1 MEIVQPYQK
10 KRAEFGRMCNFSD
23 RPATLLAD
31 IVPDSGL
38 MADYIRRDPC
48 EVQIQNAF
56 EFSEHEVN
64 TETVTAETRGI
75 NHLEGGWPKDV
86 DPNEVEQVLRYRKK
100 VEKDEN
106 FVSAFVNLGEVM
118 EHTVRQNNAVDIY
131 EDYYPEGDAA
141 RPLPAPEAKS
151 VNVFRDPNEITRP
164 ATSIS
169 WHPDSGKKLA
179 VAYSVLDFQKAP
191 AGTSLDSYIWDIEKP
206 TAHELAL
213 TPSSP
218 LVSLEYNP
226 KDGNILIGGQ
236 YNGQIA
242 VWDTRKG
249 SRPCE
254 VSPIEK
260 SHRDPVYKAQ
270 YLSTKSGTDAF
281 SCSTDGQ
288 VLFWDV
294 RKLSEPI
301 ETLLI
306 DPENTGKLWGAVSL
320 EYEST
325 MPTKFQVGTE
335 QGAVVLFNR
344 KAKNPAE
351 KIAATYQGHH
361 GPVYA
366 VERNPFFPKYFMS
379 IGDWTM
385 RIWCED
391 VKESAVIWSE
401 YHKSYL
407 LTGTWSQARPGV
419 CFTGK
424 HDGSVGIWDLL
435 FKTNQPALTLQVAD
449 APIGCIRPDAS
460 GQFLACGSNDGNVTL
475 LSLNETLSHIQPN
488 EKPRVSAVFER
499 ETSREKVLASRMREV
514 HLAAKAAERSKSARP
529 ASGKSDKAAEG
540 EAAEE
545 DEEVDPIKEAED
557 MFWEAIA
564 NDKAQR
570 EKKKAKKEAD
580 KAKAEKDAADEAD
593 AAATDAAEAAKD
605 AAAASESEAGAG
617 ADGADAEAAPEPAP
631 EAAPEAAE

>member
-1 MEIVQPYQK
+1 VK
-10 KRAEFGRMCNFSD
+10 
-23 RPATLLAD
+23 
-31 IVPDSGL
+31 
-38 MADYIRRDPC
+38 
-48 EVQIQNAF
+48 
-56 EFSEHEVN
+56 
-64 TETVTAETRGI
+64 
-75 NHLEGGWPKDV
+75 
-86 DPNEVEQVLRYRKK
+86 
-100 VEKDEN
+100 
-106 FVSAFVNLGEVM
+106 
-118 EHTVRQNNAVDIY
+118 QNNAVDIY

-206 TAHELAL
+206 THHELAL

-249 SRPCE
+249 SRPAE

-306 DPENTGKLWGAVSL
+306 DPQNDGKLWGAVSL

-460 GQFLACGSNDGNVTL
+460 GQYLACGSNDGNVTL
-475 LSLNETLSHIQPN
+475 LSLNETLSQIQPN

-514 HLAAKAAERSKSARP
+514 HLAAKAAERTKSARP
-529 ASGKSDKAAEG
+529 ASGKSDGNAEG
-540 EAAEE
+540 EGAAAEE
-545 DEEVDPIKEAED
+545 EEVDPIKEAED

-570 EKKKAKKEAD
+570 EKQKAKKEEA
-580 KAKAEKDAADEAD
+580 KAKAEAAAVEEAAAAEAD
-593 AAATDAAEAAKD
+593 ATAEEASAGAAADTSEAAD
-605 AAAASESEAGAG
+605 ASK
-617 ADGADAEAAPEPAP
+617 
-631 EAAPEAAE
+631 

>member
-1 MEIVQPYQK
+1 
-10 KRAEFGRMCNFSD
+10 
-23 RPATLLAD
+23 
-31 IVPDSGL
+31 
-38 MADYIRRDPC
+38 
-48 EVQIQNAF
+48 
-56 EFSEHEVN
+56 
-64 TETVTAETRGI
+64 
-75 NHLEGGWPKDV
+75 
-86 DPNEVEQVLRYRKK
+86 
-100 VEKDEN
+100 
-106 FVSAFVNLGEVM
+106 
-118 EHTVRQNNAVDIY
+118 
-131 EDYYPEGDAA
+131 
-141 RPLPAPEAKS
+141 
-151 VNVFRDPNEITRP
+151 
-164 ATSIS
+164 
-169 WHPDSGKKLA
+169 
-179 VAYSVLDFQKAP
+179 
-191 AGTSLDSYIWDIEKP
+191 
-206 TAHELAL
+206 
-213 TPSSP
+213 
-218 LVSLEYNP
+218 
-226 KDGNILIGGQ
+226 
-236 YNGQIA
+236 
-242 VWDTRKG
+242 
-249 SRPCE
+249 
-254 VSPIEK
+254 
-260 SHRDPVYKAQ
+260 VYKAQ

-306 DPENTGKLWGAVSL
+306 DPQNDGRLWGAVSM

-344 KAKNPAE
+344 KAKNPNE

-407 LTGTWSQARPGV
+407 LTGAWSHARPGV

-449 APIGCIRPDAS
+449 APIGCIRPNAD

-514 HLAAKAAERSKSARP
+514 HLLAKAAERQKSARP
-529 ASGKSDKAAEG
+529 TSGKKEDAPP
-540 EAAEE
+540 AEE
-545 DEEVDPIKEAED
+545 EKDPIVEAEE

-564 NDKAQR
+564 NDKARR
-570 EKKKAKKEAD
+570 EKEKAKKEGA
-580 KAKAEKDAADEAD
+580 KAKEAAD
-593 AAATDAAEAAKD
+593 AAAAAEEAAEVVATGDTAPAADDAAPVAEACDATPAEEAAK
-605 AAAASESEAGAG
+605 
-617 ADGADAEAAPEPAP
+617 PE
-631 EAAPEAAE
+631 